1 MAIRPAQ
8 NVIQLFGVCADAL
21 DGKLRIV
28 MELCTHGSLRNYVK
42 SLSASEV
49 CDLLCI
55 YIFLVRA
62 RVQHIAMTELSCR
75 CLVLCE
81 QWSADKATD
90 VFLQLACG
98 VKHLHACGVLHRD
111 LKTDNALIQSI
122 APLVVKWADFGV
134 SVKLDVDSTYGDG
147 MPMLCPACRLSSASV
162 LTCFPGTVQK
172 STCTRC

>member
-8 NVIQLFGVCADAL
+8 NVIQLFGVCDDAL

-49 CDLLCI
+49 RDVSCIDILLM
-55 YIFLVRA
+55 RT
-62 RVQHIAMTELSCR
+62 RVQHVAMTEPLCRRLVPLS
-75 CLVLCE
+75 E

-111 LKTDNALIQSI
+111 LKTDNALI
-122 APLVVKWADFGV
+122 AGLMPLVVKWADFGV

-147 MPMLCPACRLSSASV
+147 MMPMLCPAS
-162 LTCFPGTVQK
+162 
-172 STCTRC
+172 RCPT